1 MEKENRTAIKVRYSE
16 TDRMGIVHHS
26 RYFPWFEVGR
36 SEFIAASGMTYSQV
50 EEAGLL
56 FPLIESGAKYIEGA
70 VYEDELVIRTVLSGL
85 GRARCRFE
93 YEVIRIRDQKIIA
106 TGFTEHA
113 FVDAAFRPVNAK
125 KKFPEIWSILI
136 EVKLGELPVRRTVS
150 EE

>member
-36 SEFIAASGMTYSQV
+36 SEFIAAAGMTYSQV

-70 VYEDELVIRTVLSGL
+70 VYEDDLIIRTVLAGL
-85 GRARCRFE
+85 GKVRCRFE
-93 YEVIRIRDQKIIA
+93 YEVIRVRDQKTIA

-113 FVDAAFRPVNAK
+113 FVDASFHPVNAK
-125 KKFPEIWSILI
+125 KKFPKIWSILD
-136 EVKLGELPVRRTVS
+136 EAKLEELPVRRNVS
-150 EE
+150 EK